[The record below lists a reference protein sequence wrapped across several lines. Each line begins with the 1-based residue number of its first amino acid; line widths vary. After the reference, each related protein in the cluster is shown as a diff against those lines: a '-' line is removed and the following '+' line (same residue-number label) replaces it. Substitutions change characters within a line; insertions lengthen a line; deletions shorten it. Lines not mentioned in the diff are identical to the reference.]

1 MLIRVRFFGDLKEY
15 MKKSW
20 MTIDVPQGSSLHN
33 FIVELVK
40 NGNPELLEKLME
52 NGKKVPSKIKIL
64 VNGRDIKHLE
74 GLETEIKDRDLIS
87 ILPIAGGG

>member
-1 MLIRVRFFGDLKEY
+1 VRFFGDLKEY

-33 FIVELVK
+33 FIVELAK
-40 NGNPELLEKLME
+40 NEDQKLLGKLME
-52 NGKKVPSKIKIL
+52 NGKKVHSKIKIL
-64 VNGRDIKHLE
+64 VNGRDIDHLG

>member
-1 MLIRVRFFGDLKEY
+1 MLIRVRFFGELKDY

-20 MTIDVPQGSSLHN
+20 MTIDLPPGSSLHGC
-33 FIVELVK
+33 IMGLAKKEK
-40 NGNPELLEKLME
+40 PELLEKLME
-52 NGKKVPSKIKIL
+52 NGKNVHPKIIIL
-64 VNGRDIKHLE
+64 VNGRSIEHLA